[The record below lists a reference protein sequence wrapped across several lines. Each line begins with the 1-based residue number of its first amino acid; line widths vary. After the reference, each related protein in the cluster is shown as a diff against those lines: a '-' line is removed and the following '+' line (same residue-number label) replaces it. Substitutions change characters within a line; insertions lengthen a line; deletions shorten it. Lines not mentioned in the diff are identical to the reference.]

1 MLRIVVTGGIGSGKT
16 AVTDYLQSKGFM
28 VIDSDKMAHE
38 ITAPGGKAIPYIRE
52 HFGDSYI
59 CPDGSMNREAMR
71 NLVYSD
77 PEALKTLEAG
87 TTQVII
93 RDIQKRTEV
102 EEARGARAIFLAIP
116 LFIESGESTSA
127 YDAVWSVIADSET
140 RIRRVMN
147 RDGLDEDMVRKIMAT
162 QVPDSVR
169 LKASSDVIDN
179 SGCLASL
186 YPQVDLLLRK
196 YGLNQKASVH
206 AVKE

>member
-116 LFIESGESTSA
+116 LFFESGESTSA